1 VIILVSSSL
10 PKNFGERLPPLSAIL
25 RCFSSQ
31 SLIISLP
38 LSDLVGKIS
47 DMRGD
52 LDPVAEYEFKL
63 TKRGLISFGDARVI
77 LD

>member
-1 VIILVSSSL
+1 
-10 PKNFGERLPPLSAIL
+10 
-25 RCFSSQ
+25 
-31 SLIISLP
+31 
-38 LSDLVGKIS
+38 
-47 DMRGD
+47 MRGD